1 MLHCGS
7 VQSTLCFTPYS
18 DEEMHILINDQCNV
32 AHLLGSSMPNKEG
45 GGAERI
51 EDGEI
56 ENILLVGGEKSLPRL
71 LAMRIRNSFVFFIQ
85 R

>member
-32 AHLLGSSMPNKEG
+32 AHLLGSSMPNKG
-45 GGAERI
+45 GGGVRTNRRWGDREHITGRR
-51 EDGEI
+51 
-56 ENILLVGGEKSLPRL
+56 GEK
-71 LAMRIRNSFVFFIQ
+71 LAEVASNANSE
-85 R
+85 